1 MARSKP
7 FGFAMDWRHAFHF
20 IKRGLRLGL
29 RVWDFILLARLQP
42 MLCAQRS
49 PGSLVSI
56 LRQAA
61 F

>member
-7 FGFAMDWRHAFHF
+7 FGFAMDWRRAFHF

-29 RVWDFILLARLQP
+29 LVWDFTLLARLQP
-42 MLCAQRS
+42 MHCAQRS
-49 PGSLVSI
+49 LGLLVPI
-56 LRQAA
+56 IHQAA